1 MTSKK
6 RFDPNQPKHWHEC
19 AEHFEDD
26 SDDELDELD
35 NDPDDPEILSDLQDS
50 SSESNDDDII
60 EKDSG
65 DESDVS
71 YVETE
76 CSSDEEPSRCR
87 AKREQLV
94 EQSAAKIFTTRSGKP
109 FLKFS

>member
-1 MTSKK
+1 MTSSN

-19 AEHFEDD
+19 AEHFDDD
-26 SDDELDELD
+26 SEDEFDDVD
-35 NDPDDPEILSDLQDS
+35 NDPEDPEISSALQGSSD
-50 SSESNDDDII
+50 ESNDDDVI

-65 DESDVS
+65 DESDIS

-76 CSSDEEPSRCR
+76 CFCDEEPPRRR

-94 EQSAAKIFTTRSGKP
+94 EQPTAKIFTVRSGRQ
-109 FLKFS
+109 